1 MRGHAIALR
10 DPYYTL
16 NDRMLEEKVEKEK
29 LQRCRVERLL
39 ATREREKILNEE
51 RRTQYEA
58 RCAKMEEAAR
68 ERARRKQEELQK
80 ASEERERLKKVIS
93 DQFAEAARRNLERE
107 EAAAIQAK
115 VFMDIAAE
123 EQQRLAKVRG
133 EIASEKAKDQ
143 YKASARGIRD
153 VQNQR
158 RIQVRR
164 EEARRTREEAAQHRR
179 IEETLRK
186 ERIAAEMDT
195 TAAPTAFNRCLHNT
209 DKHIMEC
216 QCCQPPASWGVTKS
230 IPLAWEISDMARK
243 GTPLKVMPLQD
254 VSVVNTNN
262 VRTSMSSS
270 SSAAVHVARKSHQG
284 NSLTRKMIRKD
295 KVRAKQ
301 QQQQENVVSKAAA
314 CKSMRGSPNDANAA
328 ASNTRTMM
336 KRDKARAKRR
346 HGGAVKNHSKAAPG
360 DAHIEI
366 FVDKNSVAQAERGP
380 ERPTKIVAR
389 SVRASDESK
398 DQDSSTESKDV
409 LDKVI
414 NELMAL
420 DGMYDPQ
427 LERLMIERRDLMS
440 HN

>member
-1 MRGHAIALR
+1 
-10 DPYYTL
+10 
-16 NDRMLEEKVEKEK
+16 MLKETVEKEK

-39 ATREREKILNEE
+39 ATREREKILNEQ

-58 RCAKMEEAAR
+58 RRVKMEEAAR
-68 ERARRKQEELQK
+68 ERAQRKQEELQK

-115 VFMDIAAE
+115 VFMDIAVE

-133 EIASEKAKDQ
+133 EIASEKAKGQ

-164 EEARRTREEAAQHRR
+164 EEARRTREEAAQQRR

-209 DKHIMEC
+209 EKHIMEC

-254 VSVVNTNN
+254 VSVANTNN
-262 VRTSMSSS
+262 VRTSMPS
-270 SSAAVHVARKSHQG
+270 SSAAVAIGKKSHQG

-301 QQQQENVVSKAAA
+301 QQQQENVMSNASA
-314 CKSMRGSPNDANAA
+314 CKSMRGLPNDANTAT
-328 ASNTRTMM
+328 SNTRTMM

-346 HGGAVKNHSKAAPG
+346 HGGAVKNHSKAASG
-360 DAHIEI
+360 NAHIEI
-366 FVDKNSVAQAERGP
+366 FVDKNSVARAECGP

-389 SVRASDESK
+389 SIRASHESK
-398 DQDSSTESKDV
+398 NQDSSTESKDV
-409 LDKVI
+409 LDNVI

-427 LERLMIERRDLMS
+427 LERLIIERRDLMS